1 MENFTQT
8 MLHRYSKPISHI
20 ALPERFTW
28 PFHYRPHELSRLAA
42 EQVQSYIAERKEWA
56 EELSK
61 GKMFGVL
68 VVRDKQGELGFLA
81 AFSGNLAGSNCHE
94 YFVGPIYDMLQ
105 PNDFFRKEEYEISQ
119 INKQI
124 ASLTSSKE
132 YIDAKLNL
140 EQVKVST
147 TNEIAKLKA
156 QMHNR
161 KEARHKARAEGGD
174 AEQLTRESQHDN
186 AEMQRL
192 KKRNKELIT
201 VAQAEF
207 DALQANIEELKR
219 ERRTRSAKLQMD
231 LFREFRLK
239 NAFGEVMDLCEIF
252 APTPQAIPPAGAG
265 ECAAPKMLQ
274 YAYNNG
280 LQPLALAEFWWGESP
295 KGEVRQHGNYYPACN
310 SKCKPI
316 LSFMMQG
323 LEVEKNPLIGI
334 KVEEPEIL
342 WEDEELVAINKPN
355 GMLSVRGKSG
365 VRSAEEWAE
374 ERYGRGDF
382 PMIIHRLDQS
392 TSGILL
398 IAKSKE
404 AHQSLQEQFIKRTVK
419 KSYIALLDGVITQK
433 EGMIDLPIR
442 LDYDNRP
449 RQMVSADGKQAIT
462 HYEVIAQENRHSRVR
477 FYPLTGRTHQLRVHS
492 AHKDGLGV
500 PIMGDDIYGVAEKRL
515 YLHAETLEFTHP
527 KSGDRIKIEC
537 RARF

>member
-1 MENFTQT
+1 MSKFIQI

-68 VVRDKQGELGFLA
+68 VVKDKQGELGFLA
-81 AFSGNLAGSNCHE
+81 AFSGNLAGSNCHD
-94 YFVGPIYDMLQ
+94 YFVEPIYDMLQ
-105 PNDFFRKEEYEISQ
+105 PDDFFRKEEQQISQ

-124 ASLTSSKE
+124 DTLISSEEYTQAKE
-132 YIDAKLNL
+132 NL
-140 EQVKVST
+140 DQVKT
-147 TNEIAKLKA
+147 RTAEEISKLKA
-156 QMHNR
+156 LMQSR

-174 AEQLTRESQHDN
+174 TEQLTRESQQDN
-186 AEMQRL
+186 AQMQRL
-192 KKRNKELIT
+192 KKRNKELIAT
-201 VAQAEF
+201 AQEQF
-207 DALQANIEELKR
+207 DILQANIERLKR

-239 NAFGEVMDLCEIF
+239 NALGEVVDLCEIF

-265 ECAAPKMLQ
+265 ECAGPKLMQ
-274 YAYNNG
+274 YAYNND
-280 LQPLALAEFWWGESP
+280 LQPIAMAEFWWGESP

-316 LSFMMQG
+316 LTFMMQG
-323 LEVEKNPLIGI
+323 LEVEDNPLMGI
-334 KVEEPEIL
+334 EVEEPEII
-342 WEDEELVAINKPN
+342 WEDEWLVAINKPH

-374 ERYGRGDF
+374 ERYGKGDF

-398 IAKSKE
+398 IAKNKE
-404 AHQSLQEQFIKRTVK
+404 AHQALQEQFIKRTLK

-433 EGMIDLPIR
+433 EGVIDLPIR

-462 HYEVIAQENRHSRVR
+462 HYQLLAEENGHSRVR

-500 PIMGDDIYGVAEKRL
+500 PIMGDDIYGIPEKRL

-527 KSGDRIKIEC
+527 RTGERIKIEC
-537 RARF
+537 RAEF